1 VSDASSHIERGQR
14 PIGRSGVH
22 YQNRCR
28 QKSGFGGTVS
38 GEGST
43 HHDAVSK
50 RPTTL
55 EAIGGVE
62 QGTNRIGHPS
72 KNNVM
77 SKKSIIITGLGV
89 LVGLIAGYVY
99 YHYVGCMSGTCAI
112 TSKPLNSTL
121 YGGLMG
127 GLFFNLF
134 VREKPKSD

>member
-1 VSDASSHIERGQR
+1 
-14 PIGRSGVH
+14 
-22 YQNRCR
+22 
-28 QKSGFGGTVS
+28 
-38 GEGST
+38 
-43 HHDAVSK
+43 
-50 RPTTL
+50 
-55 EAIGGVE
+55 
-62 QGTNRIGHPS
+62 
-72 KNNVM
+72 M
-77 SKKSIIITGLGV
+77 SKKNIIITGLGV

>member
-1 VSDASSHIERGQR
+1 
-14 PIGRSGVH
+14 
-22 YQNRCR
+22 
-28 QKSGFGGTVS
+28 
-38 GEGST
+38 
-43 HHDAVSK
+43 
-50 RPTTL
+50 
-55 EAIGGVE
+55 
-62 QGTNRIGHPS
+62 
-72 KNNVM
+72 M

-89 LVGLIAGYVY
+89 LVGLIAGYAY